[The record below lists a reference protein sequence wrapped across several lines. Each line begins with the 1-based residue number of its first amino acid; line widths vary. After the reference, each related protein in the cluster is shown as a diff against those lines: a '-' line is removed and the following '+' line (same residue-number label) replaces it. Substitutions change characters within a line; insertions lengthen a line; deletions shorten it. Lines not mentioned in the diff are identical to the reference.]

1 MNARRAIA
9 LLACLLPAVI
19 LAAGCGQQK
28 PADPTQFKAYD
39 PKVKPLPYAQAH
51 GGMNPGTFDS
61 SKIPPEALSRMSH
74 QIPGMPQQTH

>member
-1 MNARRAIA
+1 
-9 LLACLLPAVI
+9 

-51 GGMNPGTFDS
+51 GGMAQNNNFNTS
-61 SKIPPEALSRMSH
+61 NIPPAALAKMSG
-74 QIPGMPQQTH
+74 QISGLPQAQKPH